1 MASREW
7 DVANTRRDEVQAQG
21 AARQTQEGAVES
33 AHHYI
38 IVGPR
43 RRPASSDIRG
53 AIDHEHG
60 SDGVSSRE
68 AAKLPPPLMTVEE
81 LAVLLHTSNG
91 AVYARH
97 ARGGI
102 PGSIRLGRT
111 LRFDPRVIAQWIS
124 ANSASAGG
132 QS

>member
-1 MASREW
+1 MAKSGH
-7 DVANTRRDEVQAQG
+7 EVERTCHAG
-21 AARQTQEGAVES
+21 HAEVRAGAVES
-33 AHHYI
+33 AHPYI

-43 RRPASSDIRG
+43 RRHGLSDRRSE
-53 AIDHEHG
+53 IDPEHG
-60 SDGVSSRE
+60 SPAVSSRQGPS
-68 AAKLPPPLMTVEE
+68 LPPPLMTVEE
-81 LAVLLHTSNG
+81 LAVLLRTSKG
-91 AVYARH
+91 AVYALH

-102 PGSIRLGRT
+102 PGGLRLGRT